1 MANEIK
7 ESKKVKSGKKAFY
20 KRWWFKVFAVIV
32 VLSALTSNNDSNAP
46 EAPEAPEMAP
56 STEMVEITDPV
67 VIESQKDTGD
77 LVEEFMETEAS
88 TEPTETV
95 QETEE
100 EMEEISYTID
110 DAMALLKLSI
120 KDNYDNYEVYN
131 EGDMIFVNVWNDNIA
146 LGAMMAVA
154 GNTEYKEAW
163 NTMVN
168 STTNMCD
175 AMHNLVLN
183 CGLDN
188 THVTVNVVND
198 TNTEL
203 VLLSIT
209 DGVVMYDSVNM
220 G

>member
-67 VIESQKDTGD
+67 VIESQRDTGD
-77 LVEEFMETEAS
+77 LEEELEETEAS
-88 TEPTETV
+88 TKPTE
-95 QETEE
+95 EAIEG
-100 EMEEISYTID
+100 ISYTID
-110 DAMALLKLSI
+110 DAMALLRLSL

-131 EGDMIFVNVWNDNIA
+131 KDDMIFINVWQDGVA
-146 LGAMMAVA
+146 LGAMMAAA
-154 GNTEYKEAW
+154 GDATCKEGW

-188 THVTVNVVND
+188 TQVTVNVVND

-220 G
+220 R